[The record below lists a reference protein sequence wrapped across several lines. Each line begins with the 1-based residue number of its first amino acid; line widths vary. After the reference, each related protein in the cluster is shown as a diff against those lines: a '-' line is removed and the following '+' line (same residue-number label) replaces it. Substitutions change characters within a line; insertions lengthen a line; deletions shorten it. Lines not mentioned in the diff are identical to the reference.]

1 MKGSPS
7 TISRVFS
14 YLVVF
19 LAALLIMVS
28 VAGVVFGYQ
37 KNGVSGIWGGL
48 FLLLFSTVSLWH
60 FLKKARG
67 SVKSISG
74 ADPESAT
81 QMEMENRQIKKEV
94 ARMMKKGIGKSK
106 IFRELVNRGAKEK
119 MAAHYIASYPDE
131 RLGFRYEGKVKL
143 LINIMFAQ
151 AVLSFFVGYGM
162 GLERQMQSPWLP
174 GLFVAIIPLLLMWG
188 FHKQSAMAYNAYF
201 LLAIL
206 QIPQSLK
213 SIGVT
218 PVATSIGL
226 VVTFGTLALVL
237 YLRSK
242 LFPDFVGFTPK
253 KVKGRYE
260 FTS

>member
-1 MKGSPS
+1 MKGTPS

-19 LAALLIMVS
+19 LTVLLVAVS
-28 VAGVVFGYQ
+28 VIGVVFGYQ
-37 KNGVSGIWGGL
+37 KNG
-48 FLLLFSTVSLWH
+48 
-60 FLKKARG
+60 
-67 SVKSISG
+67 
-74 ADPESAT
+74 
-81 QMEMENRQIKKEV
+81 
-94 ARMMKKGIGKSK
+94 IGKSK
-106 IFRELVNRGAKEK
+106 IFHELVSRGAKER

-131 RLGFRYEGKVKL
+131 RLGFRHEGKVKL

-151 AVLSFFVGYGM
+151 ALLAFFAGYGM

-201 LLAIL
+201 FLAII

-226 VVTFGTLALVL
+226 VITFATLALVL

-242 LFPDFVGFTPK
+242 LFPDFVGITPK
-253 KVKGRYE
+253 KVKGRYV
-260 FTS
+260 FSS